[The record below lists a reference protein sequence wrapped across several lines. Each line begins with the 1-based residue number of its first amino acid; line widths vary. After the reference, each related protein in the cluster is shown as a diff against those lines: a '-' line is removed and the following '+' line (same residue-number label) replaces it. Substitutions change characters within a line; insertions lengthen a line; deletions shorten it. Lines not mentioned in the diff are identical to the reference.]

1 MGDTEAMVAFENG
14 PRQNTN
20 LIDPQSQ
27 AVQPKQKTSLEDS
40 LKIDTVIEDDDEGA
54 GINMPS
60 QSR

>member
-14 PRQNTN
+14 PRNTN

-27 AVQPKQKTSLEDS
+27 AVNPKQKTSLEDS
-40 LKIDTVIEDDDEGA
+40 LKIDSLIEDDEGA